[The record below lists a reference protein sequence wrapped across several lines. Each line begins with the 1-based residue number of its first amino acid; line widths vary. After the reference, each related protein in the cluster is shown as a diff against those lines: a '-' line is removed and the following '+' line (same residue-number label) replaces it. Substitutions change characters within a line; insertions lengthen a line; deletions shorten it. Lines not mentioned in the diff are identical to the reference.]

1 MPRRKN
7 PGVKQ
12 DRISAKIENWD
23 AAAEFG
29 LNHNAASTWQR
40 ASPNDRVYQPEE
52 RLELQGVITT
62 SGKRHEHPIAI
73 TVYGA
78 KENHRVRQL
87 KLKDIHVLDKHGV
100 PRYKPYR
107 GHSLPVYDLEN
118 AFLGLI
124 DKVRGENRWT
134 GFLWLD
140 QDLLGRMILLL
151 QSGRD
156 VYASIH
162 EITVNRGRRIKSFA
176 LQTIDP
182 EEE

>member
-1 MPRRKN
+1 MARHKN
-7 PGVKQ
+7 PGVKH
-12 DRISAKIENWD
+12 DRISARIESWD
-23 AAAEFG
+23 AAVEIG

-40 ASPNDRVYQPEE
+40 ASPDDRVYQPES
-52 RLELQGVITT
+52 RLELRGVITT
-62 SGKRHEHPIAI
+62 SGKRHGHPIEI

-78 KENHRVRQL
+78 NENHEVWQL
-87 KLKDIHVLDKHGV
+87 KLRDIHVRDKDGV
-100 PRYKPYR
+100 PRYKPHR
-107 GHSLPVYDLEN
+107 GVSLPVYDLEN

-140 QDLLGRMILLL
+140 QSLLDRMIVLL

-162 EITVNRGRRIKSFA
+162 EVTVNRGRRITRLA